1 MVLGF
6 LLIQAILREYAYFFH
21 SGLVLVYL
29 ALVLPPTAIS
39 FGSAISRIEV
49 QRWRWNYVVDPNDP
63 RFGWVTDIY
72 PFDVAAKALPP
83 R

>member
-1 MVLGF
+1 MKAFNTPGRRSKIFDQF
-6 LLIQAILREYAYFFH
+6 LAGYVQR
-21 SGLVLVYL
+21 GNRNL
-29 ALVLPPTAIS
+29 A